1 MARFG
6 PWHHR
11 WLLLAFV
18 ALAFGLR
25 AWQLGAQ
32 ALRGDEAFDVIL
44 VQGSMRDV
52 LDELRATQPYP
63 PLFHITL
70 KGWIAVVGRA
80 EFALRFPALWCS
92 VLMVPLAYALA
103 DLWLG
108 KGAALWSAA
117 LLALQ
122 PLSIWYAQDSRMYA
136 ALMLSSLASTWLA
149 ARLWAAQKQR
159 WLWIGYVATTF
170 LGLMT
175 HYMALVALAA
185 QQVCA
190 LIAIGPTRNG
200 RLWRHWVSAQ
210 GLMALLYL
218 PWAIYA
224 WPLLRSHIS
233 TWAEPTAVWMMAWRL
248 LQSTTVGL
256 TIDWRLAWVPT
267 LAAGASMAIA
277 GVGLWSSGKR
287 RELLLLLAWIA
298 VPSALVA
305 VGSLF
310 RPMFSERYLVFLVT
324 PTLILT
330 GYGLF
335 RLGQWRWLQA
345 ALTALLVGGMAVSL
359 YGYHFLPAYAKSPPW
374 HELFDYLAQNVRP
387 GDAVVYTFPDP
398 APEVYTGGRWPIL
411 ILPVASPPEWQQVSE
426 RAAQIVA
433 DYDRIWLIPQWSPLW
448 DESGMAEDVLDALC
462 ERAAELRAGPW
473 PLVLYHT
480 PRLYRQEARPLDVR
494 LDNGIRLMGYALRD
508 SQGRAVP
515 QLGVRP
521 GEIVRLTLYWQAE
534 AWVDRDYVVFCH
546 VLDATGWMRGQ
557 QDNQPRQGTFPTRAW
572 VAGEWVV
579 DIYRFPVAV
588 GAPPGEAVVEV
599 GMYDPADGTR
609 VQVSGR
615 DADPEH
621 RRVVLRGV
629 VRMYP
634 SARIE

>member
-1 MARFG
+1 
-6 PWHHR
+6 
-11 WLLLAFV
+11 
-18 ALAFGLR
+18 
-25 AWQLGAQ
+25 
-32 ALRGDEAFDVIL
+32 
-44 VQGSMRDV
+44 
-52 LDELRATQPYP
+52 
-63 PLFHITL
+63 
-70 KGWIAVVGRA
+70 
-80 EFALRFPALWCS
+80 
-92 VLMVPLAYALA
+92 
-103 DLWLG
+103 
-108 KGAALWSAA
+108 
-117 LLALQ
+117 
-122 PLSIWYAQDSRMYA
+122 
-136 ALMLSSLASTWLA
+136 
-149 ARLWAAQKQR
+149 
-159 WLWIGYVATTF
+159 
-170 LGLMT
+170 
-175 HYMALVALAA
+175 
-185 QQVCA
+185 
-190 LIAIGPTRNG
+190 
-200 RLWRHWVSAQ
+200 
-210 GLMALLYL
+210 
-218 PWAIYA
+218 
-224 WPLLRSHIS
+224 
-233 TWAEPTAVWMMAWRL
+233 
-248 LQSTTVGL
+248 
-256 TIDWRLAWVPT
+256 
-267 LAAGASMAIA
+267 
-277 GVGLWSSGKR
+277 
-287 RELLLLLAWIA
+287 
-298 VPSALVA
+298 
-305 VGSLF
+305 
-310 RPMFSERYLVFLVT
+310 MFSERYLVFLVT

-411 ILPVASPPEWQQVSE
+411 ILPVTSPPEWQQVSE

-462 ERAAELRAGPW
+462 ERAVELRAGSW
-473 PLVLYHT
+473 HLVLYHT

-494 LDNGIRLMGYALRD
+494 LDNGIHLMGYALRD

-521 GEIVRLTLYWQAE
+521 GEVVRLTLYWQAE
-534 AWVDRDYVVFCH
+534 ARVGRDYVVFCH

-588 GAPPGEAVVEV
+588 EAPPGEAVVEV